1 MKQAARVFVGHW
13 RITEMEEWDAD
24 YFDMEAPA
32 HITIRKDLTGEFQ
45 FGLVRGELDGRVAS
59 VEGLPRF
66 EFSWSGFDENDPLS
80 GRGWQGNELAAGFA
94 GELRAEQEKAV
105 AQMLRHDTGVLCAP
119 TAFGKTVMAAAII
132 ARRGVNTL
140 VLVHRTELYY

>member
-66 EFSWSGFDENDPLS
+66 EFSCQYTRPRSSNRTLLLS
-80 GRGWQGNELAAGFA
+80 PHASSIRNAVRNAGTETFLLVT
-94 GELRAEQEKAV
+94 EAV
-105 AQMLRHDTGVLCAP
+105 T
-119 TAFGKTVMAAAII
+119 
-132 ARRGVNTL
+132 
-140 VLVHRTELYY
+140 